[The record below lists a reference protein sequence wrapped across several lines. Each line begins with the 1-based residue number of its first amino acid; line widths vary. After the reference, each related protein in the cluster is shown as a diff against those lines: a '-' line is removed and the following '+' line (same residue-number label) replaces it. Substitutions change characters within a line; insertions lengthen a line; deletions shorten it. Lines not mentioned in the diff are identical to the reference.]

1 MNKKK
6 LFYRF
11 LLIFIFIN
19 IFIAILWPIRTYLK
33 FKFYK
38 PYSKEYIQSL
48 EMKTDEVKK
57 LYLETW
63 QRERLLVYDEYT
75 GFKESSFNGKY
86 VNIDNEIGRKVP
98 GQNKKCL
105 NSIYF
110 YGSEDIFGYDVSD
123 QQTIPAYFY
132 KFLNDLNY
140 CVYNFGRKSYNSTQ
154 INILFQKH
162 LLNNKLKKND
172 ILVFLDGDNENG
184 NEELLNT
191 KFIIENYNKLHK
203 KFWNLYITGFE
214 YFFNLLPITQFA
226 EQILKRFKN
235 KKYKRI
241 ILNDE
246 LKIQD
251 IFLKNIKIRNLLCKE
266 YKLQCYNFI
275 FFKNFHSNK
284 KYNFMKNGNSI
295 INLNDDILPEE
306 ILVNRYN
313 SLYPNTNKK
322 IAIKMYNKIFKN

>member
-6 LFYRF
+6 IFYKF
-11 LLIFIFIN
+11 LLIFIFLN
-19 IFIAILWPIRTYLK
+19 IFIAILWPIRNHIK
-33 FKFYK
+33 FKFYE

-48 EMKTDEVKK
+48 GMKIDEARK

-75 GFKESSFNGKY
+75 GFRESSFQGEY
-86 VNIDNEIGRKVP
+86 VNISNENGRQVP
-98 GQNKKCL
+98 GQNKQCL
-105 NSIYF
+105 KSIYF
-110 YGSEDIFGYDVSD
+110 YGSEDIFGYDVTD
-123 QQTIPAYFY
+123 YQTIPTYFSNL
-132 KFLNDLNY
+132 LNNLNY
-140 CVYNFGRKSYNSTQ
+140 CVYNFGRKSYSSIQ

-162 LLNNKLKKND
+162 LLNKKFKKDD
-172 ILVFLDGDNENG
+172 ILIFLDGDNENG

-214 YFFNLLPITQFA
+214 YFISLLPLTQFT

-235 KKYKRI
+235 EEYKKNFLNKYKI
-241 ILNDE
+241 
-246 LKIQD
+246 KD
-251 IFLKNIKIRNLLCKE
+251 IFFKNIKIRNVLCKE
-266 YKLQCYNFI
+266 FNLNCYNFI
-275 FFKNFHSNK
+275 FFKNFISNE
-284 KYNFMKNGNSI
+284 KYNIMKSEKSI
-295 INLNDDILPEE
+295 INLNNDILSEE

-322 IAIKMYNKIFKN
+322 ISIKMYSKIFSN